1 MKQFIG
7 LIIVFISMNLIMIA
21 LGAGIGLL
29 LHWASSAVDLGTG
42 ILIGVV
48 SIGITLHYI
57 VRLLNFLGDSDLGR
71 KEADDTAPRRKPVPT
86 PFDPMPSWPNQRRK
100 QP

>member
-1 MKQFIG
+1 MKQFVV
-7 LIIVFISMNLIMIA
+7 LIVVCIAMNLIVIA

-29 LHWASSAVDLGTG
+29 LHWALSAVDLGTG

-48 SIGITLHYI
+48 SICFTLHYF
-57 VRLLNFLGDSDLGR
+57 VRLLNFLGDFYPGR
-71 KEADDTAPRRKPVPT
+71 ADADDTASRRSPKPY
-86 PFDPMPSWPNQRRK
+86 PFDPMPSWPKQRRK